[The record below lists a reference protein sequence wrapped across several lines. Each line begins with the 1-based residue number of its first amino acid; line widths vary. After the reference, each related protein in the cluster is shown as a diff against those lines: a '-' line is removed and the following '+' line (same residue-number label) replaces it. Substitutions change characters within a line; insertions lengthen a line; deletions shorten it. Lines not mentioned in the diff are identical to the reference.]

1 MVRRRLTLVAVCL
14 LASSA
19 APALAATPE
28 GLWLTED
35 RGGIIRIE
43 PCGTAL
49 CGRIVGMTEF
59 MPDGTTPNSRTV
71 TAECRMV
78 G

>member
-1 MVRRRLTLVAVCL
+1 MVRRRLNLVAACL

-35 RGGIIRIE
+35 RGGII
-43 PCGTAL
+43 P
-49 CGRIVGMTEF
+49 
-59 MPDGTTPNSRTV
+59 TPPT
-71 TAECRMV
+71 
-78 G
+78 